1 MATRRGDPGI
11 SFDHGAQYFTARDP
25 HFQRCVQAWIE
36 QGIVAE
42 WTGAIAEIDAGEA
55 APPQVR
61 AKLDQPQRFVA
72 IPGMTAIA
80 RHLAADLPL
89 QLDTRIARASLDGG
103 SWKLLDEA
111 GRQHGPFDQ
120 LVVSFPAPQSAT
132 LLADHPFA
140 PEIQAVAMTP
150 CWTVMAAFTQPI
162 SAAWDGAFVH
172 HSSLG
177 WVARNSS
184 KPGRNASAECW
195 VFQATAAWSTAHLE
209 TPRAEIPALLLAE
222 FQRLVGSELPPTT
235 YLEAHRWMY
244 SATATQSE
252 KNTISEQRVLFDPA
266 RKLAVCGDWICGGRV
281 EGAFLSGLA
290 AADAA
295 SA

>member
-1 MATRRGDPGI
+1 
-11 SFDHGAQYFTARDP
+11 
-25 HFQRCVQAWIE
+25 
-36 QGIVAE
+36 
-42 WTGAIAEIDAGEA
+42 
-55 APPQVR
+55 
-61 AKLDQPQRFVA
+61 
-72 IPGMTAIA
+72 
-80 RHLAADLPL
+80 
-89 QLDTRIARASLDGG
+89 
-103 SWKLLDEA
+103 
-111 GRQHGPFDQ
+111 
-120 LVVSFPAPQSAT
+120 
-132 LLADHPFA
+132 LADHPFA